1 MPLQPPSPEF
11 LSAAPDPDPE
21 GDAGSRAVA
30 RAVARDGAQGV
41 GSDGRSVSGERPRT
55 GRLVALGAGWRRSV
69 GALGVALLVLAA
81 AFGLPE
87 LIN

>member
-21 GDAGSRAVA
+21 GDAGTRAVA
-30 RAVARDGAQGV
+30 RAAARAGAQGL
-41 GSDGRSVSGERPRT
+41 GSDGRSAAGGRPGA

-87 LIN
+87 LVN

>member
-21 GDAGSRAVA
+21 GDAGTRAVA
-30 RAVARDGAQGV
+30 RAEARSGALGL
-41 GSDGRSVSGERPRT
+41 GSG
-55 GRLVALGAGWRRSV
+55 GRLVAPGSGWRRPAGVV
-69 GALGVALLVLAA
+69 GLALLVLAA

>member
-30 RAVARDGAQGV
+30 RAEARTGALGA
-41 GSDGRSVSGERPRT
+41 GSDGRP
-55 GRLVALGAGWRRSV
+55 VAQGIGWRRPV
-69 GALGVALLVLAA
+69 GVAGLALLVLAA

-87 LIN
+87 LVN